1 MGENIT
7 YPICLAWVSWCAN
20 VTFHSC
26 LPGCWEA
33 KFIGLALM
41 VAFLS
46 LFLIFSVFLSVCVCV
61 CVSLG
66 MVERDD
72 STPAGSCISFK
83 QWFPRPNPPP
93 SYLWLP
99 LKPAGLRRP
108 CRRCPAMGPFVGP
121 RSLGKDTGG
130 DCSVNL
136 RSRRN
141 GYVTLNSNDI
151 LQKSA
156 F

>member
-1 MGENIT
+1 MRLGEISHMFSTSHWVCKWNSQPLPSWVFWGKI
-7 YPICLAWVSWCAN
+7 YMLAHNGDLSLSLIFSACLS
-20 VTFHSC
+20 
-26 LPGCWEA
+26 
-33 KFIGLALM
+33 
-41 VAFLS
+41 LS
-46 LFLIFSVFLSVCVCV
+46 LFL

-66 MVERDD
+66 TVGPEY

-83 QWFPRPNPPP
+83 QWFHRPNLPP

-99 LKPAGLRRP
+99 LKPVVLRRQP
-108 CRRCPAMGPFVGP
+108 RRSAMGLFVGH
-121 RSLGKDTGG
+121 RSSGDDCGG
-130 DCSVNL
+130 DCCVNL
-136 RSRRN
+136 RCRRN